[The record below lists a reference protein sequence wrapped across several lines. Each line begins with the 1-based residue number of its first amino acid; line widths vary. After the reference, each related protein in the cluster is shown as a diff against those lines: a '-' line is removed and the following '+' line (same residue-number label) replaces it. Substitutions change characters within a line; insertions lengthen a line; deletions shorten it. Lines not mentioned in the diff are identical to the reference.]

1 MTLKSNFQI
10 QDAVIVLS
18 AAQDVNVMMIIVDVT
33 KIVPVIVTV
42 SWNAVEIVMLIFAVS
57 LCSTVIL
64 QVCFVSSSIC

>member
-1 MTLKSNFQI
+1 
-10 QDAVIVLS
+10 
-18 AAQDVNVMMIIVDVT
+18 MMIIVDVT

-64 QVCFVSSSIC
+64 QVCSVSSSIC